1 MKNIKI
7 GRVAL
12 ITLMILSASIYS
24 VAKSST
30 TLKLIEITGYQKV
43 LSQRVVK
50 DYIYSGAG
58 IAKSKA
64 DKQLKQTLSDTL
76 NAQKTLKDSINDSKI
91 LNMMMFLD
99 MNYDDIKV
107 KANEKFSKDN
117 AQYILDLSE
126 SLLEG
131 NQYIMKALKESSQK
145 KSKTKVSKL
154 IDMSSR
160 QAMLSQRIAKYYI
173 AYQLGIKDKNT
184 VHQMKKAVEDFSKIH
199 KFLMKNQTNTPAI
212 NVMLKKVD
220 KLWNIVYKFYLDIE
234 IGGLPFIV
242 FNTTD
247 KITDKMKEISSLYLK
262 TK

>member
-1 MKNIKI
+1 MKDIKI
-7 GRVAL
+7 RKVAFV
-12 ITLMILSASIYS
+12 TFMILVSSVYS

-30 TLKLIEITGYQKV
+30 TLKLIEISGYQKV

-50 DYIYSGAG
+50 DYLYSGAG
-58 IAKSKA
+58 IATSKA
-64 DKQLKQTLSDTL
+64 QRQLKQTIKDTL
-76 NAQKTLKDSINDSKI
+76 NAQKNLKNSINNPKI

-99 MNYDDIKV
+99 MNYDDIKS
-107 KANEKFSKDN
+107 KTQEKFSKDN

-131 NQYIMKALKESSQK
+131 NQYILKALKESSQK
-145 KSKTKVSKL
+145 KFKTKVSKL

-184 VHQMKKAVEDFSKIH
+184 IYQMKTAVENFSKIH
-199 KFLMKNQTNTPAI
+199 KILMKNQTNTPQI
-212 NVMLKKVD
+212 NVMLKQVD

-247 KITDKMKEISSLYLK
+247 KITDKMKEISLLYLK